1 MKHSLTAVLA
11 IVSAAGL
18 AGIAQAQTTT
28 TPPAAAPAPGVE
40 TMAPST
46 QDQSSTALASPS
58 AAQPTTAA
66 TAPKA
71 APQAN
76 MQQSSANDFWSR
88 NLSQDEVRQAQ
99 QQLAAQ
105 GLYRGPVDG
114 LAGPEMQRALAR
126 FQQQNGLRRT
136 ATLDP
141 DTMNR
146 LMASNTPAP
155 RAGPNTPPTGPTTAP
170 AVGASTPPGGTTS
183 PIGAGGSTTTAPS
196 STQGQPIT
204 R

>member
-11 IVSAAGL
+11 IVSVAGL

-46 QDQSSTALASPS
+46 QDQSSTAPASPS

-155 RAGPNTPPTGPTTAP
+155 RAGANTPPTGPTTAP
-170 AVGASTPPGGTTS
+170 GVGASTPTGGTTS

>member
-1 MKHSLTAVLA
+1 
-11 IVSAAGL
+11 
-18 AGIAQAQTTT
+18 
-28 TPPAAAPAPGVE
+28 
-40 TMAPST
+40 
-46 QDQSSTALASPS
+46 
-58 AAQPTTAA
+58 
-66 TAPKA
+66 
-71 APQAN
+71 
-76 MQQSSANDFWSR
+76 
-88 NLSQDEVRQAQ
+88 
-99 QQLAAQ
+99 
-105 GLYRGPVDG
+105 
-114 LAGPEMQRALAR
+114 MQRALAR

-155 RAGPNTPPTGPTTAP
+155 RAGANTPPTGPTTAP
-170 AVGASTPPGGTTS
+170 GVGASTPTGGTTS